1 MHRKNGACILYIEEL
16 TQLNEEEHKMAVIEI
31 TDQAKEQIK
40 EMLKNESEGAHL
52 RFGVKG
58 GGCSGLSYALGF
70 DYEINEDL
78 DIVEEINEIPVVI
91 FNQDAPI
98 LENTV
103 IDFKQNMMG
112 GGFSIDNP
120 NAMISCG
127 CGTSFRAKDREGEPE
142 KC

>member
-1 MHRKNGACILYIEEL
+1 MNSLKEGKWICIMEVRSRKGGL
-16 TQLNEEEHKMAVIEI
+16 TLTIQI
-31 TDQAKEQIK
+31 TDDARKQIK
-40 EMLKNESEGAHL
+40 EMMKEESSEAML

-70 DYEINEDL
+70 DEEVNEEL
-78 DIVEEINEIPVVI
+78 EFVEEVNEIPVI
-91 FNQDAPI
+91 ITKQDVPI
-98 LENTV
+98 IENTV

-112 GGFSIDNP
+112 GGFSINNP

-127 CGTSFRAKDREGEPE
+127 CGSSFRAKEREGTPD